1 MVAGNMVMEKD
12 LGWITDMGSGADTT
26 TTRAEAGRI
35 TAEVAFAAVIMK
47 GGGITD
53 MVDSCSGTS

>member
-1 MVAGNMVMEKD
+1 MVMEKG
-12 LGWITDMGSGADTT
+12 LGWITDMGSGTDTT
-26 TTRAEAGRI
+26 TTRAEAGGI
-35 TAEVAFAAVIMK
+35 TAEVACAAVIMG